1 MDRQANFKI
10 MADATAEDYAL
21 IAGYDKQHVAG
32 VSERV
37 LVTLAKMD
45 DHAFGFPV
53 NRLVHSLQTATFA
66 QEAGEDEEMVV
77 AALIHD
83 IGDDLAP
90 ENHGNFAAAVLRPY
104 VTDRTHWVVAHHDIF
119 QGIYFFQHYG
129 RDPNER
135 ERYRGHPYFQACADF
150 CARYD
155 QTAFDAS
162 FTPKPLEA
170 FAPIVHRILGRSPY
184 SVWPRPPK

>member
-1 MDRQANFKI
+1 MDRRANFKT
-10 MADATAEDYAL
+10 MRDATAEDYAL
-21 IAGYDKQHVAG
+21 ISSYDREHVAG
-32 VSERV
+32 VPERV
-37 LVTLAKMD
+37 LGSLAKMA

-53 NRLVHSLQTATFA
+53 NRLAHSLLTATFA
-66 QEAGEDEEMVV
+66 EDAGEDEEMVV

-90 ENHGNFAAAVLRPY
+90 ENHGSFAAAILRPY

-150 CARYD
+150 CERYD

-162 FTPKPLEA
+162 LTPRPLEA
-170 FAPIVHRILGRSPY
+170 FAPVVHRVLGRPPY
-184 SVWPRPPK
+184 SMWPRPAK